1 MSHLV
6 GIWDQANGIA
16 GMVTAAKLI
25 AIMDSGETGGIP
37 VPAHTYWLVQ
47 SVNGDPPETGW
58 TRRHLSV
65 ALDVALEEIKE
76 GQPGYWIPN

>member
-1 MSHLV
+1 MSPLLP
-6 GIWDQANGIA
+6 IWDQANGIA

-25 AIMDSGETGGIP
+25 EILDKGLTHEL
-37 VPAHTYWLVQ
+37 VPEHTFWLVQ
-47 SVNGDPPETGW
+47 MVNGDPPETGW

-76 GQPGYWIPN
+76 GQPGYWIAN

>member
-6 GIWDQANGIA
+6 GIWDQAQGIA
-16 GMVTAAKLI
+16 GMVTARCII
-25 AIMDSGETGGIP
+25 AILEGGTTGGHL

-47 SVNGDPPETGW
+47 SVNGEPPETGW